1 MESRYEGIGK
11 KIRDLRLSRSMT
23 QKELAV
29 GSVTR
34 NMLSLIENGN
44 ALPSLPTLAELADRL
59 GVSVG
64 YFFAATEE
72 ETSAFTKMSRIGEM
86 RRLYREGE
94 FAACLAA
101 CREIPC
107 PDEDILLLSAECS
120 LALATDACRRY
131 ALSTA
136 AAHLA
141 DVKAAAS
148 GNGGVLESLY
158 STAVFM
164 ERLIDCAIQP
174 SLSAEILDA
183 SRFAS
188 SRIPVEF
195 FAYLRALSFLDGEKG
210 TEADVLLHSGLILSP
225 IYCGVIEAKCR
236 MLQNRHDDAFSLLQN
251 ILDTEKP
258 GFFTM
263 FRLLNTLESCA
274 STLGDFKNAYLY
286 STEKIKL
293 LEQFTK

>member
-1 MESRYEGIGK
+1 
-11 KIRDLRLSRSMT
+11 
-23 QKELAV
+23 
-29 GSVTR
+29 
-34 NMLSLIENGN
+34 
-44 ALPSLPTLAELADRL
+44 
-59 GVSVG
+59 
-64 YFFAATEE
+64 
-72 ETSAFTKMSRIGEM
+72 
-86 RRLYREGE
+86 
-94 FAACLAA
+94 
-101 CREIPC
+101 
-107 PDEDILLLSAECS
+107 
-120 LALATDACRRY
+120 
-131 ALSTA
+131 
-136 AAHLA
+136 
-141 DVKAAAS
+141 
-148 GNGGVLESLY
+148 
-158 STAVFM
+158 M

-225 IYCGVIEAKCR
+225 IYCGVIEAKIR